1 MTQSAIERSLPAISP
16 SNDAADRVWYEPL
29 LDRGLVPDR
38 VLRAGIR
45 RRLARRIAHEERGTV
60 TECHDRFRAL
70 LAELRSS
77 PIAVRTQRANDQHY
91 EVPTEFF
98 RLCLGPRL
106 KYSGCLYPSPN
117 STLAEAEDAVLALT
131 CERARIADG
140 MDVLELGCGW
150 GSLTLWMAERYP
162 NCRITAVSNS
172 GSQREFILAE
182 AERRGVRPPE
192 VITAD
197 MNDFRVDRTFDRV
210 VSVEMFEHMKN
221 YDLLLRRIC
230 GMMKP
235 ESLLFVHIFAHTRIA
250 YHFQESDDWIG
261 RYFFT
266 GGTMPSDHLLH
277 HFQNDLRLI
286 DHWRVDG
293 THYQRTANHWLE
305 NLDAHRDDVL
315 RILEGVYGRAD
326 ASAWVHRWR
335 VFFMAC
341 AELWGLR
348 QGREWIVSHYLF
360 VPRNISL
367 ESDRSVT
374 CSP

>member
-1 MTQSAIERSLPAISP
+1 MTQSAIDRSLPAISP
-16 SNDAADRVWYEPL
+16 TREGAARAWYEPM
-29 LDRGLVPDR
+29 LDRGLVPEWA
-38 VLRAGIR
+38 LRAGIR
-45 RRLARRIAHEERGTV
+45 RRLGARIAHEERGTV
-60 TECHDRFRAL
+60 AECHERFRAL
-70 LAELRSS
+70 LEELRSS
-77 PIAVRTQRANDQHY
+77 PVAVRTQRANDQHY

-106 KYSGCLYPSPN
+106 KYSGCLYPTPTT
-117 STLAEAEDAVLALT
+117 TLTDAEEAMLALT
-131 CERARIADG
+131 CERARIGDG

-162 NCRITAVSNS
+162 ACRITAVSNS
-172 GSQREFILAE
+172 RSQREFILAE
-182 AERRGVRPPE
+182 AARRGVRPPE

-197 MNDFRVDRTFDRV
+197 MNEFRLDQRFDRV

-221 YDLLLRRIC
+221 YDQLMRRIS
-230 GMMKP
+230 GMMHP
-235 ESLLFVHIFAHTRIA
+235 EALLFVHIFAHTRIA

-266 GGTMPSDHLLH
+266 GGTMPSDYLLH
-277 HFQNDLRLI
+277 HFQDDLRLI

-293 THYQRTANHWLE
+293 THYQRTANHWLD
-305 NLDAHRDDVL
+305 NLDARRADAH
-315 RILEGVYGRAD
+315 RILSGVYGPSD
-326 ASAWVHRWR
+326 ASAWVNRWR

-360 VPRNISL
+360 APRCDAVAS
-367 ESDRSVT
+367 SR
-374 CSP
+374 P